1 MSHGWESLHL
11 SLQQRQRV
19 WVKGQDLILLA
30 EQGSWRKGWVPQGGE
45 KEVKK
50 EECGLYGE
58 GQRALPRS
66 DRGCLEDAP
75 GPSSLLCDLRD
86 RPCPPAPLS
95 PVPSLEMHPLET

>member
-1 MSHGWESLHL
+1 MLNLKLQYFSHLMRRVDSLEK
-11 SLQQRQRV
+11 S
-19 WVKGQDLILLA
+19 
-30 EQGSWRKGWVPQGGE
+30 GE

>member
-1 MSHGWESLHL
+1 MLNLKLQYFSHLRRRVDSLEK
-11 SLQQRQRV
+11 S
-19 WVKGQDLILLA
+19 
-30 EQGSWRKGWVPQGGE
+30 GE
-45 KEVKK
+45 KEVEK

-58 GQRALPRS
+58 GWRALPRS
-66 DRGCLEDAP
+66 DKDCLEDAP